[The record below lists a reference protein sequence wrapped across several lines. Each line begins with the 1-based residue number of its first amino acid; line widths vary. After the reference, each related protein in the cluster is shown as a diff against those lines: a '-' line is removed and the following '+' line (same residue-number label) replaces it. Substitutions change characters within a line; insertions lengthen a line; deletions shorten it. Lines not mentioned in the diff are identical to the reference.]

1 VKDLI
6 LSLGNYIKRGRK
18 SAAGKSSSP
27 WGLRFGAALI
37 CVAVLTLV
45 RAALDPILGVTH
57 PFVTFY
63 AAVAI
68 AAGFGGLGPGLVAL
82 LLGLL
87 VGNYFFVSPRY
98 ALTLH
103 ANSTA
108 VIGNLTFC
116 ATGLVICG
124 TVTALRRA
132 SLRAECSITALAN
145 AEQRVMRVLQS
156 ITDACYVLDAN
167 GCLIHMNGTAK
178 RLLVERGLNPDELL
192 SKHIF
197 DEAFSE
203 ARDASC
209 VSAFRKAMS
218 ERVVL
223 ETEIFYESSKRWYS
237 VRFYPME
244 EGGLSAFFH
253 DFTDRKHAEQRVKIQ
268 HAVTSALAHAD
279 SLRQAAPEILKGIC
293 EATGSAVASLWS
305 LDRSANVLRCAE
317 TFACDPSCAEQFRS
331 VTRQVTFERGIGL
344 PGRVWASG
352 ESVWIS
358 DVTTDANFRRA
369 AIAISEHLHG
379 AFATPIQ
386 LGEEFFGIIAFYS
399 CEVRQPDD
407 SLLQMLDGISL
418 QIAQFINRKQADAAL
433 RESERRFVDIIDLAM
448 DAIITIDSDQRIVTF
463 NGAAEEMFRCPAAEA
478 IGSSLER
485 FIPHRYR
492 TAHHDHVLE
501 FAQSGK
507 KTRRA
512 SERHGMV
519 MALRADG
526 EEFSI
531 EASLSTV
538 ETGGKMLF
546 TAIVRDI
553 TERKRAEDALRESE
567 EKFQTLAN
575 NMSQFAWMADA
586 EGRIFWYNQRWLD
599 YTGTTIE
606 EMQGWGWKK
615 VHHPDHVDR
624 IMMRIQHSWNSGQ
637 PWEDTFQLRGRDG
650 TYRWFLSRAV
660 PIRDADGRVVR
671 WFGTN
676 TDVTELRDVQESLR
690 NAKDALAKSNQ
701 SLEAKVQ
708 ESIANLTESR
718 AIIER
723 QEKLASLGVF
733 AAGIAHEVRNPL
745 TAIKVRLFTLKSSHK
760 PGSSEHEDLEV
771 IRHEIDRLE
780 HLVHEFLQFARPAE
794 PELQTMP
801 VESLLRDVHDLLQ
814 SDLAGKSVDLKL
826 ELMAKEPVRVD
837 PNKMKQVLINFV
849 QNGAESME
857 AGGTITLRSRLDKQ
871 VLNGR
876 HATVVVMDVA
886 DTGTGIPPE
895 VQKRLFDPFFTTK
908 EEGTGLGLPI
918 AARIIGKHGGAIQYQ
933 THPNRGTTFSIVLPL
948 APRNE
953 NQS

>member
-1 VKDLI
+1 
-6 LSLGNYIKRGRK
+6 
-18 SAAGKSSSP
+18 
-27 WGLRFGAALI
+27 
-37 CVAVLTLV
+37 VLTVV

-63 AAVAI
+63 AAIAI
-68 AAGFGGLGPGLVAL
+68 AAGCGGLGPGLFAL
-82 LLGLL
+82 VLGLIA
-87 VGNYFFVSPRY
+87 GNYFFISPRY

-103 ANSTA
+103 EVNSTG
-108 VIGNLTFC
+108 VIGNLVFC
-116 ATGLVICG
+116 AVGLVICG

-132 SLRAECSITALAN
+132 TLRAESSTIALAN
-145 AEQRVMRVLQS
+145 AEHRVTGVLQS
-156 ITDACYVLDAN
+156 ITDGCYVLDAN
-167 GCLIHMNGTAK
+167 GCLIHMNGSAK
-178 RLLVERGLNPDELL
+178 RLLVERGLNPDELFG
-192 SKHIF
+192 KHIF
-197 DEAFSE
+197 DQLFLE
-203 ARDASC
+203 ARDPSC

-223 ETEIFYESSKRWYS
+223 EAEIFYEPSKRWYS
-237 VRFYPME
+237 IRFYPME
-244 EGGLSAFFH
+244 DGELSAFFH
-253 DFTDRKHAEQRVKIQ
+253 DFTDRKHAVQRLQIQ
-268 HAVTSALAHAD
+268 HAVTSALACAD

-305 LDRSANVLRCAE
+305 LDRPAKVLRCAE
-317 TFACDPSCAEQFRS
+317 TFACDPGCAEQFRTA
-331 VTRQVTFERGIGL
+331 TRQLTFERGIGL

-352 ESVWIS
+352 KSVWIP

-369 AIAISEHLHG
+369 AIAITEHLHG
-379 AFATPIQ
+379 AFAAPIQ
-386 LGEEFFGIIAFYS
+386 LGEEFFGVIAFYS
-399 CEVRQPDD
+399 SEVRQPDD

-418 QIAQFINRKQADAAL
+418 QIAQFIYRKQADAAL
-433 RESERRFVDIIDLAM
+433 RESEIRFADIVGLAM
-448 DAIITIDSDQRIVTF
+448 DAIITIDANQRIVLF
-463 NGAAEEMFRCPAAEA
+463 NAAAEEMFRCPAAEA

-485 FIPHRYR
+485 FIPPRYR
-492 TAHHDHVLE
+492 PSHHDHVRE
-501 FAQSGK
+501 FAQSGE

-512 SERHGMV
+512 SERHGTV

-526 EEFSI
+526 GEFPI
-531 EASLSTV
+531 EASISTI
-538 ETGGKMLF
+538 ETGANMFF

-553 TERKRAEDALRESE
+553 TERKRAEDAMRESE
-567 EKFQTLAN
+567 QKFQTLAN
-575 NMSQFAWMADA
+575 NMSQLAWMANAD
-586 EGRIFWYNQRWLD
+586 GWIFWYNQRWLD

-606 EMQGWGWKK
+606 EMRGWGWKK

-624 IMMRIQHSWNSGQ
+624 VVASFQHSWDTGQ
-637 PWEDTFQLRGRDG
+637 PWEDTFPLRGRDG
-650 TYRWFLSRAV
+650 DYRWFLARAL
-660 PIRDADGRVVR
+660 PIRDAERRVVR
-671 WFGTN
+671 WLGTN

-708 ESIANLTESR
+708 ESTANLTESR

-760 PGSSEHEDLEV
+760 PGTSEHEDLEV

-780 HLVHEFLQFARPAE
+780 HLVHDFLQFARPAE
-794 PELQTMP
+794 PELQTMS

-814 SDLAGKSVDLKL
+814 SELAGKSVELKL
-826 ELMAKEPVRVD
+826 ELMTKEPVRVD

-857 AGGTITLRSRLDKQ
+857 AGGTITLRSRIDKQ
-871 VLNGR
+871 VFNGR
-876 HATVVVMDVA
+876 DVTVVVMDVA
-886 DTGTGIPPE
+886 DTGKGIPPE

-908 EEGTGLGLPI
+908 EEGTGLGLSI
-918 AARIIGKHGGAIQYQ
+918 SARIIGKHGGAIQYR

-948 APRNE
+948 APK
-953 NQS
+953 S